1 MEYLSNYESDTTAVS
16 KSGLDKIDISP
27 LDYWWKYLRPDCEPY
42 VADKQTLFDDAL
54 RCAVFEP
61 KLFAHKYVKGPT
73 LNKTTNIGKSEW
85 LAVEKNASVN
95 GHLILSASDYD
106 SIIKMRDAVLKHPTA
121 KILCGAGT
129 IGTPS
134 KFEQAETGAPIRIR
148 PHFIHSGGIV
158 VHLMST
164 KDASLNN
171 FQKEAGNFRHDKK
184 AVIQMEGTK
193 LDGMAFVNVEQE
205 PPYKIGIRFMDD
217 RSLIFG
223 RENVIRNCETYLQCL
238 STGIW
243 YGLEEKVIPASLP
256 EWMLR
261 GKY

>member
-1 MEYLSNYESDTTAVS
+1 MEYLNNYDSDTTAVS

-27 LDYWWKYLRPDCEPY
+27 LDYWWKYLRPDREPY
-42 VADKQTLFDDAL
+42 VADAKTLFDDAL

-73 LNKTTNIGKSEW
+73 LNKTTSVGKSEW
-85 LAVEKNASVN
+85 AFLERHASTN
-95 GHLILSASDYD
+95 GLLILSATEYD
-106 SIIKMRDAVLKHPTA
+106 TIQKMRDAITKHPTA

-129 IGTPS
+129 IGTPT
-134 KFEQAETGAPIRIR
+134 KFEQSETGAPIKFR
-148 PHFIHSGGIV
+148 PHFVHSGGII

-184 AVIQMEGTK
+184 AIIQMEGLK
-193 LDGMAFVNVEQE
+193 LDGMAFINIEQDA
-205 PPYKIGIRFMDD
+205 PYKIGLRFMDD

-223 RENVIRNCETYLQCL
+223 RETVIRNCETYLQCL
-238 STGIW
+238 ASGDW

>member
-1 MEYLSNYESDTTAVS
+1 MDLNTYNSNTTAIS

-27 LDYWWKYLRPDCEPY
+27 LDYWWKYLRPDREPY

-61 KLFAHKYVKGPT
+61 KLFAHKYVKGPSN
-73 LNKTTNIGKSEW
+73 NKTTTIGKAEW
-85 LAVEKNASVN
+85 LAIEKNAVIH

-106 SIIKMRDAVLKHPTA
+106 TVQKMKDAIMKHPTA
-121 KILCGAGT
+121 QMLCGAGT
-129 IGTPS
+129 IGTPVVYEQPDTAAPV
-134 KFEQAETGAPIRIR
+134 KFH
-148 PHFIHSGGIV
+148 PHFIHGGGIIV
-158 VHLMST
+158 NLMST
-164 KDASLNN
+164 KDAALPN

-184 AVIQMEGTK
+184 AFIQMEGLK
-193 LDGMAFVNVEQE
+193 LDGMAFVNIENE
-205 PPYKIGIRFMDD
+205 PPYKIGIRHMDD

-223 RENVIRNCETYLQCL
+223 RETVVRNCETFMQC
-238 STGIW
+238 STSGIW